1 VDYGVNIN
9 YENNY
14 GQSPL
19 KNALLKNSNKL
30 TNYFIEHYHTTTSYH
45 DSNNNNNN
53 NNSMNE
59 KKLNDSLKK
68 RSMEEYGS
76 ILKISFK

>member
-53 NNSMNE
+53 SINE

>member
-1 VDYGVNIN
+1 MDYGVNIN

-53 NNSMNE
+53 SINE

>member
-1 VDYGVNIN
+1 MDYGVNIN

-30 TNYFIEHYHTTTSYH
+30 TNYFVEHYHTTTSYH

-53 NNSMNE
+53 SINE